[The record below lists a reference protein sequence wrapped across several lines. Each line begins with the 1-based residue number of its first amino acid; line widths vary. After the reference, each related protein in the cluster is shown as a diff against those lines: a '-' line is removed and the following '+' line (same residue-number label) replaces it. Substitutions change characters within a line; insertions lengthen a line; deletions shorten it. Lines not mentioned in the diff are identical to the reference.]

1 MSWGVPSWILNKNR
15 PFWSLVWSP
24 VSRHVFRRVC
34 RRLATINI
42 SKPLQNLLCV
52 HPEPL
57 GHEEVDEG
65 VVCCGCLAEQGGN
78 DPVFWRYL
86 LKTGKMTPL
95 LHGTNTT
102 WGWVTISHT
111 QSPAKGPQAMINP
124 AAVVAISWGRKLVW
138 LVLLIL
144 INSNPGQ
151 LLVYHCYCLLHAVH
165 LYTSTIRLFIFCSMA
180 RGSHLKY
187 LKF

>member
-1 MSWGVPSWILNKNR
+1 M
-15 PFWSLVWSP
+15 
-24 VSRHVFRRVC
+24 
-34 RRLATINI
+34 

-65 VVCCGCLAEQGGN
+65 VVCGGCLAEQGGN
-78 DPVFWRYL
+78 DPIFWRYL
-86 LKTGKMTPL
+86 LKTGKMTPP

-124 AAVVAISWGRKLVW
+124 AAVVAISWRRKLVW

-151 LLVYHCYCLLHAVH
+151 LLVYHCYCLVHAVR
-165 LYTSTIRLFIFCSMA
+165 LYTSGAGAVRLYTCTVHAVQLGTSAADAVRLFIISIMVG
-180 RGSHLKY
+180 GSHLKY
-187 LKF
+187 LVSKIQNFIC